1 MGFLGTHR
9 EHLQLQCPTCDTGS
23 VCESVAGLIHC
34 PAVHPSLHPSILLQS
49 WQQSTEGN
57 LPPGRPALERWVGV
71 LIDSR
76 SVGGKEEFALSCQTS
91 RWIEA
96 YMMMLRVE
104 YTCSFLLG
112 GRGEKQKDAASSAV
126 SPLQAAETRGR
137 IKSFWV
143 CGVSLLFGF
152 SLIRCS
158 RLFVGCVFVFSS
170 CSPNI

>member
-1 MGFLGTHR
+1 MIQPGVSWPCEHWRLQTNIFLTSHVEHMGFLGTHR

-112 GRGEKQKDAASSAV
+112 GRGEKTERCCFFCCVSS
-126 SPLQAAETRGR
+126 T
-137 IKSFWV
+137 
-143 CGVSLLFGF
+143 
-152 SLIRCS
+152 
-158 RLFVGCVFVFSS
+158 S
-170 CSPNI
+170 CWD